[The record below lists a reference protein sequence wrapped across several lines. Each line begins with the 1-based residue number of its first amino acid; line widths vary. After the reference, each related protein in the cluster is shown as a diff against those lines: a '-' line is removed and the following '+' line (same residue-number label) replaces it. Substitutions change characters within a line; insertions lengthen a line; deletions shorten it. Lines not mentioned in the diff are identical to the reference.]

1 MHRARFL
8 FVRPATAPAREAAAS
23 SGALLVLFA
32 MLGAVPVAAQ
42 LSDLVA
48 STPGR
53 ATGGGQV
60 AGELAEM
67 SILRG
72 TSASGRASFGFD
84 AQFASGDTA
93 PIGHL
98 TFLDRGV
105 DETVKSTS
113 IDTFTVTGNRA
124 TFTGRATV
132 NGMAGIGFLV
142 EVQDLGDA
150 GSAGA
155 MPDTFNIVLD
165 DGYSAGGVLVN
176 GNLQVHEGE
185 PGGEARPFRVGA
197 AKRTL
202 NPTVAVAPPDG
213 QVYLGGYGLGAVRRS
228 TGVLGSGAWVRAFVV
243 DNGAQ
248 AVALVES
255 DNQGAFAAYELG
267 RGAVGAID
275 IARAVEALR
284 PALAADHI
292 VIASDHSHA
301 GQDLIG
307 VWGGV
312 PNEYLA
318 YVKAQTVAAIIEAY
332 DEREPADLRV
342 GSVGGIVAGDRTSIL
357 NSQFDDSSCTADPT
371 PTDPGHTRQ
380 PCTEPGDFPNWDLV
394 DASVRVL
401 HATRPDGSTIATL
414 VNFAAHST
422 VMGSGNR
429 LVSADWPGPTA
440 DKVEAALGGTAVVM
454 PAANGRTQPDRPA
467 GTDVEKLDAYSTTIS
482 GLALEAV
489 ASAAPV
495 AGSRVGARKRLI
507 FEAADNAALL
517 GLLYA
522 GQAGC
527 FVTPNLCAPIMRAKT
542 PPWLTGNVIGTVVS
556 AFRVGDVLF
565 TGTPGEP
572 YPQVAFGIQ
581 DAVDAGAP
589 GVADIS
595 HHFLFSLADDQLG
608 YLIAPA
614 EGVPAAAEQTAL
626 TGNDNFLFNVA
637 ATIGDHVMCT
647 AINLALDLGFPGDA
661 LHDPRCVTWAGEP
674 NLDPA
679 TLTPN

>member
-1 MHRARFL
+1 MHGARFSC
-8 FVRPATAPAREAAAS
+8 VRPATAPAREAAAS

-42 LSDLVA
+42 LSDIVA

-72 TSASGRASFGFD
+72 TSAGGRASFGFD

-113 IDTFTVTGNRA
+113 IDTFTATGNRA

-202 NPTVAVAPPDG
+202 NPTVAV
-213 QVYLGGYGLGAVRRS
+213 GAVRRS

-318 YVKAQTVAAIIEAY
+318 YVKAQAVAAIVEAY
-332 DEREPADLRV
+332 DQREPADLRT
-342 GSVGGIVAGDRTSIL
+342 GSVGGIVAGDQTPIL
-357 NSQFDDSSCTADPT
+357 NSQFDDSSCTSDPT
-371 PTDPGHTRQ
+371 PADPGHTRV

-394 DASVRVL
+394 DDSVRVL
-401 HATRPDGSTIATL
+401 HAVRPDGSTVATL

-429 LVSADWPGPTA
+429 LISADWPGPTA
-440 DKVEAALGGTAVVM
+440 EKVEAALGGTAVVM
-454 PAANGRTQPDRPA
+454 PGTNGRTQPDRPA
-467 GTDVEKLDAYSTTIS
+467 GTDPEKLEAYSTTIA
-482 GLALEAV
+482 GLALQAA

-495 AGSRVGARKRLI
+495 AGSRVGAKKRLI
-507 FEAADNAALL
+507 FEAADNA
-517 GLLYA
+517 GLLALAYA

-527 FVTPNLCAPIMRAKT
+527 FVTPSLCVPIMRAK
-542 PPWLTGNVIGTVVS
+542 N
-556 AFRVGDVLF
+556 RGD
-565 TGTPGEP
+565 E
-572 YPQVAFGIQ
+572 
-581 DAVDAGAP
+581 
-589 GVADIS
+589 
-595 HHFLFSLADDQLG
+595 
-608 YLIAPA
+608 
-614 EGVPAAAEQTAL
+614 
-626 TGNDNFLFNVA
+626 
-637 ATIGDHVMCT
+637 
-647 AINLALDLGFPGDA
+647 
-661 LHDPRCVTWAGEP
+661 
-674 NLDPA
+674 
-679 TLTPN
+679 